1 MKKLRKNIQILRR
14 QKELSQESFAHMAD
28 LDRSYIGQV
37 ERNISFENLC
47 KIAVALDVSV
57 SALTEGV

>member
-1 MKKLRKNIQILRR
+1 MG
-14 QKELSQESFAHMAD
+14 LSQESFAHMAE

-37 ERNISFENLC
+37 ERGERNISFKNLC
-47 KIAVALDVSV
+47 KIAAALNVTV